1 MEKKLYLT
9 LTATGCLCLAGVSYG
24 LLSTYRQQEQLKVQV
39 AALQQTA
46 CSSDAIPLACG
57 AHGGHEK
64 MSWSNLQAQLKN
76 SVVQIIVQVAQF
88 NWLEPYKTPNQGQS
102 AGTGFFIDEKGYI
115 ITNAHVIN
123 QATAIS
129 IQVPEFGKELLDA
142 EIVGVAPE
150 RDLALLRLKPTAIK
164 KFHEQLGAIPF
175 LSFGDSN
182 TVRRADEVMT
192 LGYPLGQQGLKST
205 SGVVSGRENEIG
217 RNMIQIDAPINPGN
231 SGGPAIDCSGK
242 VIGINTAGIMSAQN
256 VGYIIPINE
265 LKLIIADL
273 YAAEDKLLR
282 KPYLGL
288 FLNAGSAAL
297 TEFLHN
303 PHPGGYYVT
312 SIYPQ
317 GLADKAGMKAGDMIY
332 SIDGHRVDMYGQ
344 INLSWSEDK
353 VSFADYV
360 SSIPSGSEIEL
371 GFYRDGKKQS
381 TTFNFDHSKLPPVRV
396 VYPEFEPVEY
406 EVFAGMVIM
415 ELRRNHLP
423 LLINEAP
430 ELIVFEDPRNQLEST
445 VIVTHVL
452 PDSVAQRSRL
462 ISAGQR
468 ISELNGISVKTIA
481 DVRKA
486 IEKSVTND
494 FVRIKMS
501 NNFFAVFPLEQILE
515 DEMRLSPIY
524 HYPLSTTVSKIIQ
537 MKSYHAQQENK
548 A

>member
-1 MEKKLYLT
+1 MTKKIWLSLSVVGVVLTGSLGYTLY
-9 LTATGCLCLAGVSYG
+9 
-24 LLSTYRQQEQLKVQV
+24 KVHEH
-39 AALQQTA
+39 QQTLA
-46 CSSDAIPLACG
+46 KLSCNQPATHVSNQVPLHCSSSPDT
-57 AHGGHEK
+57 K
-64 MSWSNLQAQLKN
+64 VSWSELQARLRN

-102 AGTGFFIDEKGYI
+102 AGTGFFINDEGYI

-142 EIVGVAPE
+142 EIIGVAPE
-150 RDLALLRLKPTAIK
+150 RDLALLKLKPSAIK
-164 KFHEQLGAIPF
+164 KFHDQLGAIPF
-175 LSFGDSN
+175 LHLGDSN

-231 SGGPAIDCSGK
+231 SGGPAIDCTGK
-242 VIGINTAGIMSAQN
+242 VIGINTAGILSAQN
-256 VGYIIPINE
+256 VGYIIPVNE
-265 LKLIIADL
+265 LKLILSDL
-273 YAAEDKLLR
+273 YNAKDKLLR

-303 PHPGGYYVT
+303 PHPGGYYIT
-312 SIYPQ
+312 SVYPQ
-317 GLADKAGMKAGDMIY
+317 GLAEKAHMQEGDMIY
-332 SIDGHRVDMYGQ
+332 AIDGHRVDMYGQ
-344 INLSWSEDK
+344 INVTWNEDK
-353 VSFADYV
+353 ISFADYV
-360 SSIPSGSEIEL
+360 SSIPSGSSIEL
-371 GFYRDGKKQS
+371 EFYRSGKPQK
-381 TTFNFDHSKLPPVRV
+381 TKFNFDQSSLPPIRV
-396 VYPEFEPVEY
+396 IYPEFEPVDY

-415 ELRRNHLP
+415 ELKRNHLP

-445 VIVTHVL
+445 LVVTHVI
-452 PDSVAQRSRL
+452 PDSVGQRSRL
-462 ISAGQR
+462 ISPGQR
-468 ISELNGISVKTIA
+468 IVQMNGVAVKTLA
-481 DVRKA
+481 ELRKA

-501 NNFFAVFPLEQILE
+501 NNYFTVFPLDQILE

-524 HYPLSTTVSKIIQ
+524 HYPVSATVTKIMK
-537 MKSYHAQQENK
+537 MKSYHAQQQNPS
-548 A
+548 